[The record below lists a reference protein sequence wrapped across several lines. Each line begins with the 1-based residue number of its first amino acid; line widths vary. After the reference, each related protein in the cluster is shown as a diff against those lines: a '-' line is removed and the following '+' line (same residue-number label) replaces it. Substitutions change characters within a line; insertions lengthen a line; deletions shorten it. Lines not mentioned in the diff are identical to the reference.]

1 MSDDGTPERRP
12 DGDMS
17 DLAEIEAMLRALDA
31 DDLQPPAPPSDLWP
45 SIEGMVA
52 PAPGAVERRSFPRSW
67 LLAAAALL
75 IVLAAGTTLAIMLDR
90 DDEDLV
96 STAVLVHDPV
106 AFDPRGA
113 ESTATARLVER
124 DGHFEIELTDADLP
138 TVAGDDLELWLIE
151 PDADGNPLDV
161 QPVAV
166 IDVAGSGTYR
176 VPDGLDPASHSV
188 VDISIEPRDGQAA
201 HSGQSI
207 LRGAFDPS

>member
-1 MSDDGTPERRP
+1 MNDGTDERGP
-12 DGDMS
+12 DGDAAEV
-17 DLAEIEAMLRALDA
+17 AEIEAMLRGLDA
-31 DDLQPPAPPSDLWP
+31 DDLGPPSPPSDLWA
-45 SIEGMVA
+45 SIERTIA
-52 PAPGAVERRSFPRSW
+52 TSTSAVERRLSSRTW
-67 LLAAAALL
+67 LMAAAAVL
-75 IVLAAGTTLAIMLDR
+75 IVVAVGTTLAIMLDR
-90 DDEDLV
+90 DEEALV
-96 STAVLVHDPV
+96 STAVLVHDPA

-113 ESTATARLVER
+113 ESAATARLVER

-138 TVAGDDLELWLIE
+138 TLAGDDLELWLIE

-176 VPDGLDPASHSV
+176 IPDGLDPESHSV

-207 LRGAFDPS
+207 LRGSFDPS